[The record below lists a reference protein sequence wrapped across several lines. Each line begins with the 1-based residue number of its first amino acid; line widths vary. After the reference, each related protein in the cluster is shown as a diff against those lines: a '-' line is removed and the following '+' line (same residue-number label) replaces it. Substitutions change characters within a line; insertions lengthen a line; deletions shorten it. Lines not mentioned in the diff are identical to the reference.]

1 MKSFINKANKKGI
14 STILSLSILLS
25 TPMQTLALGSKS
37 NSSYFGIPTFMTG
50 LKNTMLKFVGL
61 TPKKLTPKK
70 LTPKEKFAK
79 LILDLKNVKISK
91 NGKII
96 LLSGATLTVAGFIA
110 LLVKLALNKKNTP
123 APTDTTN
130 GGNQPAGNTDE
141 LNTVNKKQENET
153 NNKENSINGDS
164 CPTAPTG
171 AKEELEKTKTNLEG
185 NTKAKVETFENK
197 TQEVKNSTN
206 PKEAIDPTAKKGWF
220 KETVDYVKAAPSKIW
235 GWTKEKSS
243 SAWTYSKNKFS
254 AAKTSISGVFSA
266 AGTKISNAAKGVY
279 KFATTNPFKKKAAEP
294 VKPEVVNPKE
304 ETTVVTPKEETTV
317 VTPKEETTV
326 VTPKEETT
334 VVTPKEETQAVKEV
348 ATKDVK
354 PVEEK
359 VVNTEITTK
368 DGVEAEIKKEANNTE
383 NTLEKI
389 VASQNNTTEAIEGI
403 VVENNKEAVVPVEK
417 GNTENKK
424 KLFEK

>member
-304 ETTVVTPKEETTV
+304 ETTVVTPKEET
-317 VTPKEETTV
+317 
-326 VTPKEETT
+326 
-334 VVTPKEETQAVKEV
+334 QAVKEV